1 MELQWKVWIKE
12 SMTVLTSELTFSS
25 GTLWTIDTV
34 AVDSGTFCFPF
45 LLCILITKGKQTSKE
60 QNFGEGKVQRTKTCS
75 TKPPKITTKKS
86 PPKKKKKWL
95 KRAPLTNML
104 FQILENVGYWEKKKK
119 RMKRPKKLS
128 IKTLPKNSL

>member
-34 AVDSGTFCFPF
+34 AVDNGTFCFPF

-60 QNFGEGKVQRTKTCS
+60 QNFGEEVQHTKTCS
-75 TKPPKITTKKS
+75 TKPVTT
-86 PPKKKKKWL
+86 KKKKWL
-95 KRAPLTNML
+95 KRATLTNML
-104 FQILENVGYWEKKKK
+104 FRILVNVGYWGEKKKKK